1 VVRSFRLI
9 LDTLSDAQAGTPLI
23 VANAPNPPPH
33 DLDFPES
40 PTSASTGATMIANY
54 PDITPELLRLKLRLS
69 PLFQV
74 EAILLK
80 RLHLTSQGSVVV
92 ETAAQLTSDRAHG
105 SGNAGP
111 GEVSV
116 NSTVPWK
123 VAFTRFMKNDQEN
136 VDTEPEV
143 DPNDPNDPRVVLN
156 ACASDMVRLWRDPI
170 VKTLLA
176 LRKIRLED
184 MPGFFLDNLERVT
197 SLKYIPTDD
206 DILKARLKTLGV
218 SEHRFVMQSAANATT
233 RDWRVFDVGGH
244 RSLRTAWV
252 PYFDDIDA
260 IIFLAPISCFDQ
272 VLAEDESINRLED
285 SVLLWKSIVANP
297 LLKKTNLVLFLNKC
311 DILKEKLASGIR
323 LADYILSYGDRPNDF
338 DNASNYLR
346 KKFANILKE
355 YSPVKR
361 PFYCHTTS
369 VIDKESTFHIL
380 INVQDMLLRQNL
392 KDVALIA

>member
-1 VVRSFRLI
+1 
-9 LDTLSDAQAGTPLI
+9 
-23 VANAPNPPPH
+23 
-33 DLDFPES
+33 
-40 PTSASTGATMIANY
+40 
-54 PDITPELLRLKLRLS
+54 
-69 PLFQV
+69 
-74 EAILLK
+74 
-80 RLHLTSQGSVVV
+80 
-92 ETAAQLTSDRAHG
+92 
-105 SGNAGP
+105 
-111 GEVSV
+111 
-116 NSTVPWK
+116 
-123 VAFTRFMKNDQEN
+123 
-136 VDTEPEV
+136 
-143 DPNDPNDPRVVLN
+143 
-156 ACASDMVRLWRDPI
+156 
-170 VKTLLA
+170 
-176 LRKIRLED
+176 
-184 MPGFFLDNLERVT
+184 
-197 SLKYIPTDD
+197 
-206 DILKARLKTLGV
+206 
-218 SEHRFVMQSAANATT
+218 
-233 RDWRVFDVGGH
+233 
-244 RSLRTAWV
+244 V